1 MVTFRGG
8 RDFCRADLMSHDT
21 LVGSEGSLSETTERV
36 PEAVSLPHTAGV
48 NAIDTDASMVV
59 TGDDEGVVRIFD
71 FGFDL
76 WRPSIPSSPRL
87 CGQASLV
94 SSASPTCVLM
104 AKPGRSNVSIGN
116 RRQTWGT
123 SALAV
128 LVRVKSILN
137 GSALQ
142 DVRGSNSGIS
152 SAWMNVDEIYQCMVD
167 WELLP
172 VRYIP
177 LLFLIL

>member
-1 MVTFRGG
+1 MVTFRG
-8 RDFCRADLMSHDT
+8 RHDFCRADLSSHGT
-21 LVGSEGSLSETTERV
+21 QLGNEASLSDVSERV
-36 PEAVSLPHTAGV
+36 PESVSLPHSASV
-48 NAIDTDASMVV
+48 NAIDSDVSMVV

-76 WRPSIPSSPRL
+76 WRPTVPSSPRL

-123 SALAV
+123 CALAV
-128 LVRVKSILN
+128 LVRVKSTLN
-137 GSALQ
+137 GSAPQ
-142 DVRGSNSGIS
+142 DPESAIS
-152 SAWMNVDEIYQCMVD
+152 SAWMNVDEIYQRMVA

-172 VRYIP
+172 VR
-177 LLFLIL
+177 